1 MKRIPMRNLFAPT
14 LVANGS
20 DAEDNPF
27 DLPSSGGSVP
37 AAAVAAAVE
46 AASEG
51 GSESE
56 IKAAAIMEGATVAQA
71 EVIAAKAAKSGKKAG
86 RPTGSK
92 NKPKGERVSKKDKKT
107 TAKAAK
113 EAKDHPQS
121 VGPLPADA
129 SKRIPADAYLVSM
142 GRGTCAYSPSKRN
155 RYKLQ
160 GGNIIHLGRKNEGTA
175 TNAGKPTTSASPKSE
190 KKSDIASALAVLSAH
205 LGVAEIS
212 KKMPGLKIVVDGGTD
227 TAYAGKKRGRPAGG
241 KNKPKQEQELS
252 TALAANGLNR
262 MNNLYR
268 NSSDEAKVGP
278 YSISLLRN
286 PVADFQL
293 AGIKVVPALL
303 GAGGA
308 VVLNKGFERIPM
320 LAEIENKDVR
330 AVAPSV
336 LTMAAAAA
344 AHWYAEKNGHSLVAD
359 VSSDVFAFGLALGVN
374 SVLGSRVDQ
383 AIDYV
388 KEKVSPKTEAPKTDS
403 TKSLAPPAV
412 VAPAATSPT
421 TQGGRFSESRMSG
434 GAWRAPAMQGYVTG
448 RSSGYPKPDLS
459 GSAAPGYP
467 PAALYGNSADGTE
480 VARALSPLLNGGQFA
495 KKRVGI
501 DMSGFAG

>member
-1 MKRIPMRNLFAPT
+1 MRNLFAPT

-37 AAAVAAAVE
+37 AAAVAAAEE

-51 GSESE
+51 GSKSE

-121 VGPLPADA
+121 IGPLPSDA

-160 GGNIIHLGRKNEGTA
+160 GGNIIHLGRKNEGA
-175 TNAGKPTTSASPKSE
+175 APKPGKPTTSASPKSE

-212 KKMPGLKIVVDGGTD
+212 KKMPGLKIVVDGGTA
-227 TAYAGKKRGRPAGG
+227 TAYTGKKRGRPAGG

-252 TALAANGLNR
+252 TALAANGLP
-262 MNNLYR
+262 
-268 NSSDEAKVGP
+268 P
-278 YSISLLRN
+278 Y
-286 PVADFQL
+286 P
-293 AGIKVVPALL
+293 AGQR
-303 GAGGA
+303 
-308 VVLNKGFERIPM
+308 ETR
-320 LAEIENKDVR
+320 R
-330 AVAPSV
+330 
-336 LTMAAAAA
+336 
-344 AHWYAEKNGHSLVAD
+344 
-359 VSSDVFAFGLALGVN
+359 
-374 SVLGSRVDQ
+374 
-383 AIDYV
+383 
-388 KEKVSPKTEAPKTDS
+388 
-403 TKSLAPPAV
+403 
-412 VAPAATSPT
+412 
-421 TQGGRFSESRMSG
+421 
-434 GAWRAPAMQGYVTG
+434 
-448 RSSGYPKPDLS
+448 
-459 GSAAPGYP
+459 
-467 PAALYGNSADGTE
+467 
-480 VARALSPLLNGGQFA
+480 
-495 KKRVGI
+495 
-501 DMSGFAG
+501 